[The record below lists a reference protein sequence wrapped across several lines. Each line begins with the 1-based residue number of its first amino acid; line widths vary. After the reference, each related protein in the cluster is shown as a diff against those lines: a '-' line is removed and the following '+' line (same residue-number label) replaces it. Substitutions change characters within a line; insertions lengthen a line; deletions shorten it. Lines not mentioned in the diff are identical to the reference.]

1 MILVDRIAVFGIS
14 RSGKDY
20 TIEGAVDRLTAAGKR
35 YCHLSMIGTVHDL
48 LKGRKLR
55 EMSKM
60 DKLALMD
67 RVHMEMDSISLMCST
82 IVDEHYCFPGTYGG
96 KVIHT
101 DYTEEKLPFREFYDE
116 DLESTYEIVFDES
129 ELKKYRLVVF
139 LDIDPEVVL
148 ERFRTSEG
156 CKHNDYI
163 TLKDVKNWILF
174 EKSNLRLLCRKY
186 GIPFF
191 TLNDPTTSSAD
202 LVRIIHD

>member
-1 MILVDRIAVFGIS
+1 MDRIAVFGIS

-20 TIEGAVDRLTAAGKR
+20 TIEGAVERLIGEGKR
-35 YCHLSMIGTVHDL
+35 YRHLSIIGTVHKL
-48 LKGRKLR
+48 LNGKKLCNMS
-55 EMSKM
+55 EMEKR
-60 DKLALMD
+60 ALMD
-67 RVHMEMDSISLMCST
+67 KVHMEMDSLSLMSST

-101 DYTEEKLPFREFYDE
+101 DYTDEKLPFREFYDE

-202 LVRIIHD
+202 LVRIIHG

>member
-1 MILVDRIAVFGIS
+1 MIYVDRIAVFGIS

-20 TIEGAVDRLTAAGKR
+20 TIEGAVGRLAKEGKR
-35 YCHLSMIGTVHDL
+35 YRHLSMIGTVHKL
-48 LKGRKLR
+48 LDGRKLR
-55 EMSKM
+55 DMEEM
-60 DKLALMD
+60 DKRALMNK
-67 RVHMEMDSISLMCST
+67 VHMDMDSVSLMSST
-82 IVDEHYCFPGTYGG
+82 IVGEHYCFPGTYGG

-116 DLESTYEIVFDES
+116 DLESAYEIVFDES
-129 ELKKYRLVVF
+129 ELKKYRIVVF

-191 TLNDPTTSSAD
+191 TLNDPSTTSED
-202 LVRIIHD
+202 LARIIQG